1 MHGSV
6 VQKPPVEAIFWAFVW
21 NCRAKVDLQ
30 SYLSRWNVT
39 VFSECCAVLLSNGR
53 GLGRSLGYVGRS
65 QVSLFVMLHAAL
77 AHKLLCEAIPQA
89 FAWDC
94 RAKAALQNYF
104 LSLCME
110 LLFKTCSAKLFFELL
125 RGTVVQMLPCE
136 TIASTFA
143 WNCRAK
149 AALQNYFL
157 SVCMELSYKSCL
169 AILSRK
175 LLHAAVVQKPPRKTI
190 S

>member
-1 MHGSV
+1 ML
-6 VQKPPVEAIFWAFVW
+6 
-21 NCRAKVDLQ
+21 D
-30 SYLSRWNVT
+30 
-39 VFSECCAVLLSNGR
+39 VLLSNGR

-65 QVSLFVMLHAAL
+65 QVSLSVMLHAAL